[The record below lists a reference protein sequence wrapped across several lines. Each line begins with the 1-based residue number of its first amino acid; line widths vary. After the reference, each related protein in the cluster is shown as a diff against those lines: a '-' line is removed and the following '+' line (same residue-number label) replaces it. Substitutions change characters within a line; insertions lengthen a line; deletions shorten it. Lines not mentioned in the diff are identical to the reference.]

1 MMMMMDGERL
11 KALLAGA
18 ERQVLLCAPFI
29 KAKVLQTLLSV
40 VAPGVDVRIVTR
52 WRPEEV
58 ATGVSDLEVFEV
70 AGERLRTELLL
81 LDDLHAKLY
90 IADDKCLLGSA
101 NLTASALGWAEPGN
115 VELLVPTPAT
125 DTDVAVLLKRLD
137 AAEAATFTK
146 RTEVAEAAAALAAP
160 KLGEGK
166 DVAEWSDGRALDWL
180 PRCAAPDKL
189 YDMYGDRNTVAVA
202 EETRDDGLADLR
214 DLKIP
219 PGLTRDAFVEAV
231 RDAVGRIPSMERI
244 LSEVP
249 RGVTDSRGVALVEE
263 SRPGL
268 PGVDAAKQWEI
279 LRDWIS
285 VFFAHEFEVAPES
298 FVTRLKAP

>member
-1 MMMMMDGERL
+1 MMMVDGERL

-18 ERQVLLCAPFI
+18 ECQVLLCAPFI
-29 KAKVLQTLLSV
+29 KAKVLKTLLSV
-40 VAPGVDVRIVTR
+40 VVPDVEVRIVTR
-52 WRPEEV
+52 WRPEDV
-58 ATGVSDLEVFEV
+58 ATGVSDLEVFEI

-90 IADDKCLLGSA
+90 VADGRCLLGSA

-115 VELLVPTPAT
+115 VELLVPVPAT
-125 DTDVAVLLKRLD
+125 DTDVVVLLKRLE
-137 AAEAATFTK
+137 AAEAATFAK
-146 RTEVAEAAAALAAP
+146 RSEVAEAAAELAVP

-166 DVAEWSDGRALDWL
+166 DVAEWSGGRSLDWL

-189 YDMYGDRNTVAVA
+189 YDMYGDRHTVVVA

-214 DLKIP
+214 DLKIR

-231 RDAVGRIPSMERI
+231 RDTVGRIPSMVRI

-249 RGVTDSRGVALVEE
+249 RGVTDSRGIAFVEE
-263 SRPGL
+263 LRPSLQG
-268 PGVDAAKQWEI
+268 GDAAKQWGI
-279 LRDWIS
+279 LRDWIG

-298 FVTRLKAP
+298 FITRLKAP